1 MKALLPVPPCHI
13 LRFAACQG
21 VLKTTFD
28 NEAELHKISRS
39 HPSAELLVR
48 IRADDPDAVI
58 NLGVKFGASVLQ
70 ACHLLDVAKEMNLNV
85 VGIRY
90 ACVCACVCGGPVLVD
105 VSLQCCE
112 PIAFASLVSRP
123 FHACA
128 RKGLGTR
135 LCLCTV
141 HLSSFH
147 VGCSC
152 KNASTYSR
160 AIEMA
165 HKVFT
170 HGKSIGL
177 DLTILDIG
185 GGFPGHRGGERHFSE
200 LASTIR
206 SALAKWFGGEELR
219 VIAEPGRFFAESTH
233 TLAVCV
239 TSKRE
244 EIAEDGKKV
253 GGA

>member
-1 MKALLPVPPCHI
+1 
-13 LRFAACQG
+13 
-21 VLKTTFD
+21 
-28 NEAELHKISRS
+28 
-39 HPSAELLVR
+39 
-48 IRADDPDAVI
+48 
-58 NLGVKFGASVLQ
+58 
-70 ACHLLDVAKEMNLNV
+70 
-85 VGIRY
+85 
-90 ACVCACVCGGPVLVD
+90 
-105 VSLQCCE
+105 
-112 PIAFASLVSRP
+112 
-123 FHACA
+123 
-128 RKGLGTR
+128 
-135 LCLCTV
+135 
-141 HLSSFH
+141 
-147 VGCSC
+147 
-152 KNASTYSR
+152 
-160 AIEMA
+160 MA

-206 SALAKWFGGEELR
+206 SALAKWFVGEGLR

-239 TSKRE
+239 ISKRE